1 MEWMAS
7 ITIIGGMLWQST
19 WDNLAENGFTPNF
32 SCIYTTDN
40 NSNVYKPGWD
50 LMRPLNQPAV
60 YTSSGGELIGYLE
73 NTSYFWHF
81 VLHLYTI
88 YMYSVALYPLLITS
102 VFYNRYMDSRWHFRC
117 RFFIPSNQ
125 TFPEASESQQT
136 L

>member
-32 SCIYTTDN
+32 SCIYTTN
-40 NSNVYKPGWD
+40 NNNGNVYKPGWD

-81 VLHLYTI
+81 VLHFMYYIYTF
-88 YMYSVALYPLLITS
+88 MYSLVLYPLLITS
-102 VFYNRYMDSRWHFRC
+102 VFYNTWSYM
-117 RFFIPSNQ
+117 IMKGPSL
-125 TFPEASESQQT
+125 SM
-136 L
+136 LCI